1 MKKIFQIIVLA
12 IGFSHLSLGAFE
24 IDKEKYLF
32 GTLKDPKYVSLWN
45 SLFENE
51 ENVDDWLKNY
61 AEWQDGPS
69 SPGED
74 VIIDGRKYLI
84 RNVCEAHNCGSNYF
98 VVAFSADAKDVLGL
112 QMRMKYVR
120 DFDVEQN
127 KFVRKRVIYK
137 RFFGSGKNDSSDHI
151 VSLKSSMVE
160 SRTYPKSLKK

>member
-1 MKKIFQIIVLA
+1 MKKICQIIVLA

-24 IDKEKYLF
+24 NDKEKYLF

-98 VVAFSADAKDVLGL
+98 VVAFSEDAKEALGL
-112 QMRMKYVR
+112 QIHMRYVR
-120 DFDVEQN
+120 DFDFNLN
-127 KFVRKRVIYK
+127 KFVQKRVSTK
-137 RFFGSGKNDSSDHI
+137 RFFGESKNDEMLH
-151 VSLKSSMVE
+151 VSKLKSEMIKAYIN
-160 SRTYPKSLKK
+160 R

>member
-1 MKKIFQIIVLA
+1 
-12 IGFSHLSLGAFE
+12 
-24 IDKEKYLF
+24 LF
-32 GTLKDPKYVSLWN
+32 GTLENPKYLALWN

-74 VIIDGRKYLI
+74 VIVDGRKYLI

-98 VVAFSADAKDVLGL
+98 VVAFSADAKEVSGL

-120 DFDVEQN
+120 DFDFEQN
-127 KFVRKRVIYK
+127 KFVRKLVREN
-137 RFFGSGKNDSSDHI
+137 RFFGAAKADNTPHI
-151 VSLKSSMVE
+151 INLKKAMTE
-160 SRTYPKSLKK
+160 TRKYPKSISQM